1 MVRIIVNDFGG
12 ANILI
17 TADHGFLYTYSPLT
31 EDDKVDK
38 TSIHDM
44 EEEYGRRY
52 AIMQK
57 KADPQYLLP
66 VKFLDG
72 KTEYTGFAP
81 REGIRIRMNGGGLN
95 FVHGGM
101 SLHELTVPVIEY
113 HYLRNGSME
122 YRRNK
127 QKYDTLPVTVSL
139 LSSSRKISNMIFSL
153 DFYQKDAVSANREA
167 ATYLVWFTDE
177 YGKPISDTQ
186 KIIADKTSENGAD
199 RTFHCNFNL
208 KSMKF
213 SNTATYYLVIA
224 DEQGQ
229 QMQQR
234 EQFQIDIAFAIDE
247 FDFFN

>member
-1 MVRIIVNDFGG
+1 
-12 ANILI
+12 
-17 TADHGFLYTYSPLT
+17 
-31 EDDKVDK
+31 
-38 TSIHDM
+38 
-44 EEEYGRRY
+44 
-52 AIMQK
+52 
-57 KADPQYLLP
+57 
-66 VKFLDG
+66 
-72 KTEYTGFAP
+72 
-81 REGIRIRMNGGGLN
+81 
-95 FVHGGM
+95 
-101 SLHELTVPVIEY
+101 
-113 HYLRNGSME
+113 
-122 YRRNK
+122 
-127 QKYDTLPVTVSL
+127 
-139 LSSSRKISNMIFSL
+139 MIFTL

-177 YGKPISDTQ
+177 YGKPISDAQ